1 MLEVPGNR
9 SILQRRSS
17 ISNTIQAGLDGLAVL
32 GVAYWLVDYHI
43 GDLTADYTIM
53 ILLLMGALAVIYD
66 HYAIYRSNA
75 NFTRKIYTLFKAWT
89 ATFAFLFIMAFLTKQ
104 SEQYSRLLVGQLFLA
119 GYVSQLLLH
128 LLMRAMQGTILKH
141 AHKPENAVIIGTGR
155 LANFLYQKISSNPW
169 LDTHVVGCVQIK
181 AGESAATS
189 AVMPAATPD
198 AADEAGKY
206 PPLLGDITGLEELI
220 GRHGVRTVYFVT
232 PLDTAEVIED
242 LYFKLLDKHITVHWI
257 PDIFSLRLVNHSVRE
272 IAGIPVITLSETPL
286 TGTRLLIKSLEDF
299 VLSALILI
307 LVSPIL
313 LAVAIAIKL
322 DSPGPVFFRQQ
333 RMGWNGKIFRIWKF
347 RSMQVHQSENGVVVQ
362 AQKNDPRVTRVG
374 AFIRRTSLDE
384 LPQVFNVL
392 MGEMSLVG
400 PRPHAIQ
407 HDEEYSRRITDYFA
421 RHNIKP
427 GITGLAQVRGYR
439 GETRDIEQMIQR
451 VESDI
456 EYINNWSLALD
467 LSILLR
473 TAAVFTGKNAY

>member
-1 MLEVPGNR
+1 
-9 SILQRRSS
+9 
-17 ISNTIQAGLDGLAVL
+17 
-32 GVAYWLVDYHI
+32 
-43 GDLTADYTIM
+43 
-53 ILLLMGALAVIYD
+53 
-66 HYAIYRSNA
+66 
-75 NFTRKIYTLFKAWT
+75 
-89 ATFAFLFIMAFLTKQ
+89 
-104 SEQYSRLLVGQLFLA
+104 
-119 GYVSQLLLH
+119 
-128 LLMRAMQGTILKH
+128 
-141 AHKPENAVIIGTGR
+141 VIIGTGR

-181 AGESAATS
+181 ASESAATPANTP
-189 AVMPAATPD
+189 AVMQD
-198 AADEAGKY
+198 AAVDPAKY
-206 PPLLGDITGLEELI
+206 PKLLGNINALEDLI
-220 GRHGVRTVYFVT
+220 ESHDVRTVYFVT
-232 PLDTAEVIED
+232 PLDSAEVIED

-307 LVSPIL
+307 LISPIL

-347 RSMQVHQSENGVVVQ
+347 RSMHVHQPENGVVVQ

-407 HDEEYSRRITDYFA
+407 HDEEYSRRIADYFA

-473 TAAVFTGKNAY
+473 TTTVFTGKNAY

>member
-1 MLEVPGNR
+1 MFLTPGAGR
-9 SILQRRSS
+9 SVLQRRSS
-17 ISNTIQAGLDGLAVL
+17 ISNTVQAGLDGLAVL

-43 GDLTADYTIM
+43 GELTADYTIM

-75 NFTRKIYTLFKAWT
+75 NFTRKVYTLFKAWT
-89 ATFAFLFIMAFLTKQ
+89 ATFAFLFIMAFLTKH
-104 SEQYSRLLVGQLFLA
+104 SEQYSRLLVGQLFIA

-169 LDTHVVGCVQIK
+169 LDTRVVGCVQIRV
-181 AGESAATS
+181 GEGAATQ
-189 AVMPAATPD
+189 D
-198 AADEAGKY
+198 AAVDLAKY
-206 PPLLGDITGLEELI
+206 PPLLGDINGLEELI
-220 GRHGVRTVYFVT
+220 ERHEVRTVYFVT

-307 LVSPIL
+307 MVSPIL
-313 LAVAIAIKL
+313 LAVAITIKL

-347 RSMQVHQSENGVVVQ
+347 RSMYVHQPENGVVVQ

-392 MGEMSLVG
+392 TGEMSLVG

-407 HDEEYSRRITDYFA
+407 HDEEYSRRIADYFA

-439 GETRDIEQMIQR
+439 GETRDIEQMVQR

-473 TAAVFTGKNAY
+473 TITVFTGKNAY

>member
-1 MLEVPGNR
+1 MFLTPGAGR
-9 SILQRRSS
+9 SVLQRRSS
-17 ISNTIQAGLDGLAVL
+17 ISNTVQAGLDGLAVL

-43 GDLTADYTIM
+43 GELTAEYTIM

-75 NFTRKIYTLFKAWT
+75 NFTRKVYTLFKAWT
-89 ATFAFLFIMAFLTKQ
+89 ATFAFLFILGFLTKQ
-104 SEQYSRLLVGQLFLA
+104 SEQYSRLLVGQLFVA

-128 LLMRAMQGTILKH
+128 LLMRALQGIILKH

-181 AGESAATS
+181 AGESAAT
-189 AVMPAATPD
+189 PAATQD
-198 AADEAGKY
+198 AADDRAKY
-206 PPLLGDITGLEELI
+206 LPLLGDINGLEELI
-220 GRHGVRTVYFVT
+220 ELHSVRTVYFVT

-299 VLSALILI
+299 LLSALILI
-307 LVSPIL
+307 LISPVL

-322 DSPGPVFFRQQ
+322 DSQGPVFFRQQ

-347 RSMQVHQSENGVVVQ
+347 RSMHVHQPENGVVVQ

-392 MGEMSLVG
+392 MGDMSLVG

-407 HDEEYSRRITDYFA
+407 HDEEYSRRIADYFA

-473 TAAVFTGKNAY
+473 TTTVFTGKNAY